1 MDTQKIKKIIA
12 LFEESKLAKMELEVE
27 DIKIKMEKPAQEIN
41 YVSNPAMVMLP
52 SATNSSKA
60 ESVESKNV
68 DSGEA
73 ITSPL
78 VGIYY
83 EASGTG
89 EKPFV
94 EVGST
99 VKKGDTLCIIE
110 AMKVMNEIKASK
122 SGVVKSIKAK
132 NGEAVQ
138 FNDVLM
144 HIE

>member
-1 MDTQKIKKIIA
+1 MDTQKIKKIIT

-27 DIKIKMEKPAQEIN
+27 DIKIKMEKSSQELS
-41 YVSNPAMVMLP
+41 YVSTSAPVTLP
-52 SATNSSKA
+52 VLASSGKT
-60 ESVESKNV
+60 EVVESEKTNK
-68 DSGEA
+68 GEA

-83 EASGTG
+83 VASGVG

-94 EVGST
+94 EVGSN

-122 SGVVKSIKAK
+122 SGKVTSIKAK

-144 HIE
+144 YIE

>member
-1 MDTQKIKKIIA
+1 MDTQKIKKIIS
-12 LFEESKLAKMELEVE
+12 LFEESKLAKMSLEVE
-27 DIKIKMEKPAQEIN
+27 DIKISMEKPIQEVS
-41 YVSNPAMVMLP
+41 YVSAVKPVLEETVVKSRPAK
-52 SATNSSKA
+52 TE
-60 ESVESKNV
+60 ESVE
-68 DSGEA
+68 GEA

-78 VGIYY
+78 VGIFYA
-83 EASGTG
+83 ASGAG

-122 SGVVKSIKAK
+122 SGKVTSIKAK

-144 HIE
+144 HIA